1 MGKYE
6 NLGEYKDA
14 SAEQKLAILAI
25 EMTTPITIAHGH
37 ATILKMAID
46 SQSIQIPHA
55 LQESINKLVE
65 AANDLKELREVL
77 FSQNNQA
84 L

>member
-6 NLGEYKDA
+6 NLSEYKDA
-14 SAEQKLAILAI
+14 SAEQKLAILAV
-25 EMTTPITIAHGH
+25 EMAVPLIIIHGN

-46 SQSIQIPHA
+46 SQRIQIPQE
-55 LQESINKLVE
+55 LQEGINKLVE

-77 FSQNNQA
+77 FDHTKPDR
-84 L
+84 